1 MSRLHPMIARLH
13 RNRFI
18 ARIARAGLGAAMA
31 ALLAPAAALHAQTT
45 AITNAR
51 IHTISGPTIENGT
64 IVIRNG
70 RIAAVGADVE
80 VPENAR
86 VIDGTG
92 KVVTPGFLDASTSL
106 GIVEIGGVSGTNDA
120 ATSNDRLTAAFNV
133 ADALNPRATA
143 IPVTRVEGI
152 TRAVVVPGGFQSIL
166 RGQGVLIHLDGLR
179 ADEMIVR
186 NPVGVY
192 VTLGEAGAGRAGG
205 SRAAAMLL
213 LREALQDARDYASNR
228 NAFQQGNRREYAL
241 SRLDLEALQPVL
253 RREVPL
259 IVTVNRA
266 SDIMN
271 ALHFA
276 RQENVRIILSG
287 VEEGWMVADEL
298 ASADVPVIINS
309 MNNIPGFDNLGATLE
324 NAARLHAAGV
334 TVMLSSFDGSN
345 VRNLRQVAGNA
356 VSYGLP
362 HDAALAAVT
371 QAPARVFGIADRYG
385 TLEVGQDAD
394 VVVWSGDPFEFT
406 TSADYVFI
414 RGHEQ
419 IRDTRQQ
426 QLFERYRN

>member
-1 MSRLHPMIARLH
+1 MSVLTHRAASTAQAPGKRIVRLAGIAA
-13 RNRFI
+13 I
-18 ARIARAGLGAAMA
+18 AS
-31 ALLAPAAALHAQTT
+31 ALVLPATNAEAQTT
-45 AITNAR
+45 AITNVR
-51 IHTISGPTIENGT
+51 IHTISDPPIESGT
-64 IVIRNG
+64 IVIRDG

-80 VPENAR
+80 VPGNAR

-92 KVVTPGFLDASTSL
+92 KVVTPGLFDASTSL

-120 ATSNDRLTAAFNV
+120 ATSSDRLTAAFNV

-166 RGQGVLIHLDGLR
+166 RGQGILIHLDGLR

-186 NPVGVY
+186 NPVGIY

-213 LREALQDARDYASNR
+213 LREALQDARDYAANR
-228 NAFQQGNRREYAL
+228 SAFQQGNRREYAL

-259 IVTVNRA
+259 IVSVNRA
-266 SDIMN
+266 ADILN
-271 ALHFA
+271 TLQFA

-287 VEEGWMVADEL
+287 AEEGWMVAGEI
-298 ASADVPVIINS
+298 ASAGVPVILNS

-324 NAARLHAAGV
+324 NAARLSEAGV

-356 VSYGLP
+356 VSYGMP
-362 HDAALAAVT
+362 WDEALAAVT
-371 QAPARVFGIADRYG
+371 SVPAQVFGIADRYG
-385 TLEVGQDAD
+385 TLEVGMDAD
-394 VVVWSGDPFEFT
+394 VVVWSGDPFDFT

-419 IRDTRQQ
+419 RKDTRQQ

>member
-1 MSRLHPMIARLH
+1 MTRHHPMIAPSHTSRLMK
-13 RNRFI
+13 RF
-18 ARIARAGLGAAMA
+18 ARAALGAALA
-31 ALLAPAAALHAQTT
+31 VLLLPAAALHGQTT

-64 IVIRNG
+64 IVIRDG

-106 GIVEIGGVSGTNDA
+106 GIVEIGGVTGTNDA

-186 NPVGVY
+186 NPVGIY

-406 TSADYVFI
+406 TSADYVFV

>member
-1 MSRLHPMIARLH
+1 MSRLLRAYGPNIMASAR
-13 RNRFI
+13 RFVPLT
-18 ARIARAGLGAAMA
+18 LGVM
-31 ALLAPAAALHAQTT
+31 LAVLPASTAHAQTT

-120 ATSNDRLTAAFNV
+120 ATSQERLTAAFNV

-166 RGQGVLIHLDGLR
+166 RGQGILIHLDGLR

-186 NPVGVY
+186 NPVGIY
-192 VTLGEAGAGRAGG
+192 VTLGESGAGRAGG

-213 LREALQDARDYASNR
+213 LREALQDARDYAANR
-228 NAFQQGNRREYAL
+228 NAFMQGNRREYAL

-253 RREVPL
+253 RRELPL
-259 IVTVNRA
+259 IISVNRA
-266 SDIMN
+266 ADILN
-271 ALHFA
+271 VLQFA
-276 RQENVRIILSG
+276 RQENVRVILSG
-287 VEEGWMVADEL
+287 AEEGWMVASDL

-324 NAARLHAAGV
+324 NAARMHAAGV
-334 TVMLSSFDGSN
+334 AVMLSSFDGSN

-356 VSYGLP
+356 VSYGMP
-362 HDAALAAVT
+362 HEAALAAVT
-371 QAPARVFGIADRYG
+371 QVPAQVFGIADRYG
-385 TLEVGQDAD
+385 TLEVGKDAD
-394 VVVWSGDPFEFT
+394 VVVWDGDPFEFAT
-406 TSADYVFI
+406 KAEYVFI

-419 IRDTRQQ
+419 LPDNRQQ
-426 QLFERYRN
+426 MLFERYRN